1 MNPNEHNRL
10 KRKELHRVK
19 SLQKTLDGDSY
30 LEECRNMCIRSGFC
44 DNAVRHTVWRH
55 VVLGLGILRPVPYV
69 EDAVA
74 QLSSS
79 PINRR
84 ESGSGTG
91 SDDGSGGSSNSGSDS
106 SNSGSINKSSSANSL
121 NEADEDSPQLSRITS
136 TEESSTL
143 YHRNL
148 PDNCQ
153 PRVVHVDVQRSLW
166 MLYPDASKR
175 DSMRE
180 VLTSILLRVLASNT
194 ERYYYQGL
202 HELMGFVMY
211 VMEGTAV
218 DVMLSVCEGLLLLHW
233 RSFSDKQ
240 LSQSQSMLYAMHA
253 VIAAEDASFAAALE
267 SCGVAPES
275 HYAVSWLIT
284 WYVHVCEDVDILA
297 RLFDFFI
304 GHSDEHAVIFFT
316 AALVLHER
324 DRILTWI
331 DSAREGLEKGD
342 DDIMVM
348 ARIYTQL
355 TRLPKDVLRTENRA
369 VVEEMMRV
377 AIGLQSKY
385 GLYVYK
391 AREDFLQGRV
401 AKLGMLTDK
410 RTRNSALKL
419 LWGLLFREWRKPWR
433 SRNIKTP
440 LVATVLIVVVAV
452 TIRSLTASSMVRFWQ
467 TGYPSL
473 T

>member
-1 MNPNEHNRL
+1 MHSFLDPSEHNRL

-19 SLQKTLDGDSY
+19 SLQKTLDEGSY
-30 LEECRNMCIRSGFC
+30 LEECRSMCIHSGFC

-55 VVLGLGILRPVPYV
+55 VVLGVGILRPVPYV
-69 EDAVA
+69 DSAVVERFSSPSNREE
-74 QLSSS
+74 SSS
-79 PINRR
+79 MNR
-84 ESGSGTG
+84 
-91 SDDGSGGSSNSGSDS
+91 
-106 SNSGSINKSSSANSL
+106 SSSVVSSS
-121 NEADEDSPQLSRITS
+121 EADEDAAQLSRSTS
-136 TEESSTL
+136 TEDSNSSC
-143 YHRNL
+143 HRNL

-153 PRVVHVDVQRSLW
+153 PRVIHVDVQRSLW
-166 MLYPDASKR
+166 LLYPDASKR

-194 ERYYYQGL
+194 ERHYYQGL

-218 DVMLSVCEGLLLLHW
+218 EVVISVCEKLLLLHW

-253 VIAAEDASFAAALE
+253 VLAAEDAPFAAALE

-304 GHSDEHAVIFFT
+304 GHIDEHAVIFFT

-331 DSAREGLEKGD
+331 ASAREGLEKGD
-342 DDIMVM
+342 DDLMVM
-348 ARIYTQL
+348 ARVYTQL
-355 TRLPKDVLRTENRA
+355 TRLPKDVLRSENRTA
-369 VVEEMMRV
+369 VEEMMRV
-377 AIGLQSKY
+377 AIELQSKY
-385 GLYVYK
+385 ALYVHK

-410 RTRNSALKL
+410 RTRNSALRL
-419 LWGLLFREWRKPWR
+419 LWSLLFREWRTPWR
-433 SRNIKTP
+433 GRRVKTP

-452 TIRSLTASSMVRFWQ
+452 TIRSLSSSSVVRFW
-467 TGYPSL
+467 
-473 T
+473 